1 MWVPTVDW
9 GAWGPWGVEF
19 GNVQAA
25 NVLLGPQGGMSS
37 HAGCT
42 HVSTGQAFLWN
53 GMHGGRALNPSEL
66 LLLPLAIHGFNVPS
80 TFQGLGSQAQ
90 AS

>member
-9 GAWGPWGVEF
+9 GAWGPWGGEF

-53 GMHGGRALNPSEL
+53 GMHWGESTKSLRAASPS
-66 LLLPLAIHGFNVPS
+66 PGHARI
-80 TFQGLGSQAQ
+80 
-90 AS
+90 